1 MAVSATLSAEDA
13 ALARLVRRESGLIVA
28 QLQRR
33 LGDFDVAEESVQE
46 AISIALLSW
55 RRDGIPSNPAAW
67 LALTARRR
75 AIDLLRKRSREQ
87 RLVDS
92 LGADP
97 TTAELATTEL
107 SSAAGPSPATA
118 DERLPML
125 FGCCH
130 PALAVEA
137 RLALTLRAVVGMRTS
152 DIARAFLVPEPTVAQ
167 RLVRAKRKI
176 TNARIPFTVPE
187 DDDLAPRLD
196 DVLTVIYLAYNAGYL
211 DPSRAGQE
219 MTDDAIWLAELVA
232 RALPDQAEAWGLLS
246 LLTFL
251 WSRTAA
257 RFDDQQKLILLQDQD
272 RSRWDEVAISRADGY
287 LATAASLR
295 RTGRFQLQAAIAG
308 CHASAASW
316 AETDWL
322 QIVTLYDM
330 LLMLDRSPVVRL
342 NHAIAL
348 GHVAGPDA
356 ALAEV
361 DQLTERLADY
371 HLLHATR
378 AELLTQLG
386 DPAAARLANERAL
399 ALTSNPVEQEL
410 LRSRLA
416 AEIDAQ

>member
-1 MAVSATLSAEDA
+1 M
-13 ALARLVRRESGLIVA
+13 
-28 QLQRR
+28 
-33 LGDFDVAEESVQE
+33 QE
-46 AISIALLSW
+46 AISIALLTW
-55 RRDGIPSNPAAW
+55 RRDGIPGHPAAW

-87 RLVDS
+87 RLVDA

-97 TTAELATTEL
+97 TTAELAT
-107 SSAAGPSPATA
+107 AAEPGPPAAA

-176 TNARIPFTVPE
+176 TNAGIPFTVPE

-211 DPSRAGQE
+211 DPSPAGQE

-232 RALPDQAEAWGLLS
+232 RAMPDQPEAWGLLS

-257 RFDDQQKLILLQDQD
+257 RFDEQQKLILLQDQD
-272 RSRWDEVAISRADGY
+272 RAQWDEVAISRADGY
-287 LATAASLR
+287 LVTAASLR
-295 RTGRFQLQAAIAG
+295 RPGRFQLQAAIAG

-316 AETDWL
+316 ADTDWL

-330 LLMLDRSPVVRL
+330 LLRHDRSPVVRL

-348 GHVAGPDA
+348 GHVAGPGV

-386 DPAAARLANERAL
+386 DPAGARLANERAL

-410 LRSRLA
+410 LRSRLSVG
-416 AEIDAQ
+416 DHGPSTRLR